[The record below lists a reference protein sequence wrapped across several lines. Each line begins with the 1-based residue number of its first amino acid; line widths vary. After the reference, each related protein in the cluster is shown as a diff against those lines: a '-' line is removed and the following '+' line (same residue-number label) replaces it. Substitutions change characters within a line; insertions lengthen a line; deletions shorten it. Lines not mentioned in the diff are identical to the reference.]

1 MKKIKS
7 KVFISFAILS
17 GLVLIA
23 IAAFLYLFVFRSV
36 EEEVSLEAAAASVAS
51 ATRTVT
57 NSVTQQPLGAPT
69 EEPEEQLLVG
79 SWVLSDSQ
87 DSFVGYR
94 VDEVL
99 SRIGEFTAV
108 GRTPNIQA
116 VLEFDGVKVLSVN
129 VIADLASLKSDSKY
143 RDRALRSQA
152 IETDLFPEAE
162 FELVDEIEIIKD
174 YKTGLSQ
181 IREVVGLL
189 TLHGVSREIV
199 ITVAGTLV
207 DDVLVIVG
215 SYPVVFADYDI
226 EQPSSRSV
234 VSIEDNG
241 ILEFQLFFVKP

>member
-7 KVFISFAILS
+7 KIFISFAILS
-17 GLVLIA
+17 GLVLVA

-36 EEEVSLEAAAASVAS
+36 EAEVSLEAAVASVAS
-51 ATRTVT
+51 ATPTAT
-57 NSVTQQPLGAPT
+57 SSVTQPVETAT
-69 EEPEEQLLVG
+69 KEPEKQLLVG

-99 SRIGEFTAV
+99 SRLGEFTAI
-108 GRTPNIQA
+108 GRTSNIEA
-116 VLEFDGVKVLSVN
+116 VLEFDGAKVLSVE
-129 VIADLASLKSDSKY
+129 VIADLGSLKSDSKY
-143 RDRALRSQA
+143 RDRALQSQA
-152 IETDLFPEAE
+152 IETDLFPQAE
-162 FELVDEIEIIKD
+162 FKLVDEIEITED
-174 YKTGLSQ
+174 YKIGISQ

-199 ITVAGTLV
+199 MTVEGTLV

-215 SYPVVFADYDI
+215 SYPVVFTDYDI

>member
-7 KVFISFAILS
+7 KIFISFAILS
-17 GLVLIA
+17 GLALVA

-36 EEEVSLEAAAASVAS
+36 EAEVSLEAAVASVAS
-51 ATRTVT
+51 ATPTAT
-57 NSVTQQPLGAPT
+57 SSVTQPVETAT
-69 EEPEEQLLVG
+69 KEPEKQLLVG

-99 SRIGEFTAV
+99 SRLGEFTAI
-108 GRTPNIQA
+108 GRTPNIEA
-116 VLEFDGVKVLSVN
+116 VLEFDGAKVLSVE
-129 VIADLASLKSDSKY
+129 VIADLRSLKSDSKY
-143 RDRALRSQA
+143 RDRALQSQA

-162 FELVDEIEIIKD
+162 FKLVDEIEITED
-174 YKTGLSQ
+174 YKTGMSQ

>member
-7 KVFISFAILS
+7 KIFISFAILS

-57 NSVTQQPLGAPT
+57 NSVTQPLGTPT
-69 EEPEEQLLVG
+69 EEQLLVG

-174 YKTGLSQ
+174 YKTGLPQ
-181 IREVVGLL
+181 IREIVGLL
-189 TLHGVSREIV
+189 TLHGVSKEIV

>member
-7 KVFISFAILS
+7 KIFISFAILS

-23 IAAFLYLFVFRSV
+23 ITAFLYLFVFRSV

-57 NSVTQQPLGAPT
+57 NSVTQPLGTPT

-87 DSFVGYR
+87 NSFVGYR

-174 YKTGLSQ
+174 YKTGLPQ
-181 IREVVGLL
+181 IREIVGLL
-189 TLHGVSREIV
+189 TLHGVSKEIV